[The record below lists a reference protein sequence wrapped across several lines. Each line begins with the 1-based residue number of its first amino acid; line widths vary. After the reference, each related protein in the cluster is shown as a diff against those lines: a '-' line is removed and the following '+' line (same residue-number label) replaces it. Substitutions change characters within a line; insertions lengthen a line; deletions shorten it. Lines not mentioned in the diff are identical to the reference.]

1 MFGKTNYHQ
10 VITKF
15 LANDFT
21 FIKFNEIGNKKSIYL
36 RHDIDFSIDSAL
48 EIASLEN
55 SIGVNS
61 TFFFMLSSNFYNL
74 LSDRNISS
82 VREISSM
89 GHDISLHF
97 DPKVDKDFEE
107 RFKKEKK
114 IFETTFNCKI
124 DTVSIHRPGIFLEDN
139 NRKLFDCRHTYE
151 DYFFKEMNYLS
162 DSGGKDI
169 LKKLNQIAERDEN
182 EDSDPLHLL
191 IHPIWWSTES
201 ESPSHTLTSWLKSN
215 EDFMIQETKKNCK
228 TFKEI

>member
-1 MFGKTNYHQ
+1 M
-10 VITKF
+10 
-15 LANDFT
+15 
-21 FIKFNEIGNKKSIYL
+21 
-36 RHDIDFSIDSAL
+36 
-48 EIASLEN
+48 
-55 SIGVNS
+55 
-61 TFFFMLSSNFYNL
+61 
-74 LSDRNISS
+74 
-82 VREISSM
+82 
-89 GHDISLHF
+89 
-97 DPKVDKDFEE
+97 
-107 RFKKEKK
+107 
-114 IFETTFNCKI
+114 
-124 DTVSIHRPGIFLEDN
+124 EDN